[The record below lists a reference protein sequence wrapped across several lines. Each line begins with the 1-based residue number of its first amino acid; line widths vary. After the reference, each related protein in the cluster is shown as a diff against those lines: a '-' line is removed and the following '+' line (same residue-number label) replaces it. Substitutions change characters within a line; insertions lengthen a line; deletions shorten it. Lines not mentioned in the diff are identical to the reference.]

1 LKNKILFTKL
11 LLLINQKEVYMK
23 KLALF
28 IFVFF
33 LISSISFSQSMVQS
47 GTWTVNPS
55 VSGYSLD
62 KNAGERTVT
71 VDIEFP
77 KPFDSKPT
85 VVLSVTQI
93 DTDKAFNGRYNVE
106 AISVSRDGFTLKV
119 RTWADS
125 RVYSLSGY
133 WIAHSDP
140 K

>member
-1 LKNKILFTKL
+1 
-11 LLLINQKEVYMK
+11 
-23 KLALF
+23 
-28 IFVFF
+28 
-33 LISSISFSQSMVQS
+33 MVQS